1 MKQTQFYTL
10 LDLLDDIKGVD
21 KMIALHLNDE
31 SAFMLDQYKS
41 KKEKLMHNLIDQL
54 ISPSLMSARSIHTIK
69 MVIERFY
76 GDEMKRLDKQP
87 ATNDE
92 LSKLEHALA

>member
-1 MKQTQFYTL
+1 MKQTQFYSL
-10 LDLLDDIKGVD
+10 LDILDEIKGVD
-21 KMIALHLNDE
+21 KMIALHLNDD
-31 SAFMLDQYKS
+31 SGFMLDQYRS
-41 KKEKLMHNLIDQL
+41 MKEKLMRRLIDQL

-76 GDEMKRLDKQP
+76 GDEMARLDKHP
-87 ATNDE
+87 LNDE

>member
-1 MKQTQFYTL
+1 MKQSQFYTL
-10 LDLLDDIKGVD
+10 LDILEDIKGVD
-21 KMIALHLNDE
+21 KMILLHLNDD

-41 KKEKLMHNLIDQL
+41 KKEKLVSNLIDKL

-69 MVIERFY
+69 MVIDRFY
-76 GDEMKRLDKQP
+76 GDEMKKLDSQS
-87 ATNDE
+87 ANDE